1 LSTPSQPLLSL
12 HLKSTKKYSYKD
24 GLLTRIKSAEDTLA
38 DITSI
43 SKKIGVTRISDITYL
58 DKLFIPNFSA
68 ILPGTED
75 SIWVYSGKGPTM
87 AHAKAGALMEAIER
101 YSSLSS
107 NRSKSFIQGTYS
119 QLSKCYSKVLHPAE
133 VVEPVNQEYSNNES
147 ILDFLPGFDLLT
159 NEKVLVPAQLALSKY
174 SARSPATSP
183 FLFSHTNGIAS
194 GNVLEEAICH
204 ALCEVIER
212 DAISI
217 ADLCASCIPYTILEK
232 IKNSLNKN
240 MTCSYTITPI
250 PEDIFVD
257 DSSIF
262 PDVDISEIAGEC
274 EPIKFLVKRFT
285 DSGIPLLIKDI
296 TQKDIGIPTFVASSI
311 EWVSDSY
318 GYFSKGFG
326 TNPDARIALIRAI
339 TEVSQTRAVNI
350 QGARDDLRKIQ
361 YKQNDEI
368 YKRKWQF
375 IAASSLSKKN
385 SNKTIKFSEIRTYV
399 NTDILKDIKLILN
412 RLKNAKLKRAII
424 VDLTNPNVGIPV
436 VRSIVPGLE
445 TFEVAKLFMQKELIM
460 GIRAKKHFI
469 EWCNQ
474 DGS

>member
-1 LSTPSQPLLSL
+1 M
-12 HLKSTKKYSYKD
+12 
-24 GLLTRIKSAEDTLA
+24 LTRIKSVEDTLA
-38 DITSI
+38 DITPI
-43 SKKIGVTRISDITYL
+43 SKKIGVTRISDITFL
-58 DKLFIPNFSA
+58 DKLFIPNYSA

-75 SIWVYSGKGPTM
+75 SIWVYSGKGPTK

-107 NRSKSFIQGTYS
+107 TLSKVFIQGTYS
-119 QLSKCYSKVLHPAE
+119 QLSKCYDKVVHPAE
-133 VVEPVNQEYSNNES
+133 VVEPVNQAYSNNES

-159 NEKVLVPAQLALSKY
+159 NEKVLVPAQLALSRY
-174 SARSPATSP
+174 SARFPATSP

-212 DAISI
+212 DAVSI
-217 ADLCASCIPYTILEK
+217 AELCASCIPYTILEK
-232 IKNSLNKN
+232 INSSLKKN
-240 MTCSYTITPI
+240 MTFGDQITPI
-250 PEDIFVD
+250 PDDIFVD

-262 PDVDISEIAGEC
+262 PDVDISEIVGEC

-311 EWVSDSY
+311 EWLNESY

-326 TNPDARIALIRAI
+326 TNPDARIALIRAL

-368 YKRKWQF
+368 YRRKWQF
-375 IAASSLSKKN
+375 VPASSFSRRN

-399 NTDILKDIKLILN
+399 NKDILKDIKIILN
-412 RLKNAKLKRAII
+412 GLKTAGIKRAII

-436 VRSIVPGLE
+436 VRTIVPGLE
-445 TFEVAKLFMQKELIM
+445 TFEVAKLFMGNESLM
-460 GIRAKKHFI
+460 GIRAKKRFVDLSNLD
-469 EWCNQ
+469 E
-474 DGS
+474 S